1 MSTEERRTF
10 LAQAAAMAA
19 ACWLHAPAGAA
30 EAGRK
35 KILRT
40 AFKTAEVGFD
50 LPQVS
55 DQTSVTVASHIFE
68 PPLTYDYL
76 ARPAI
81 LKPLTAA
88 SLPEVSAD
96 FKHFVF
102 TIRPGIFFND
112 DAAFKGKKRELVAE
126 DYVYSIKR
134 YYDPRIKTEH
144 LYQFETAKLLG
155 LSELRNEA
163 LKSKQ
168 AFNYDR
174 AVSGLRTLDRYRFE
188 VRLAEP
194 DPRFPHLFANAN
206 YSAAVAREV
215 IETYGDDIA
224 AHPVGTGPFR
234 LKSWRRSSLIV
245 LERNPSFREQIFE
258 SLGAPAGL
266 TQAEEAGRYL
276 AGKKL
281 PLLDEVHASIIT
293 ESQPHWLAFA
303 GGDLDLVE
311 MPTAVARLAVP
322 NGRLAPNLQKRGV
335 QIFKSHGSDISFSYF
350 NLEDPQIGG
359 YTPERVAL
367 RRAVVLA
374 YDNAEETR
382 SVYQGQALPA
392 QSMLPSLI
400 YGYEADLRSEAGQ
413 PDLARAQA
421 LLDLY
426 GYTQRDAAGYRLH
439 PDGSPLTLRR
449 AGGETARDRQIQELW
464 KKRMDAVGLRMEFET
479 ATFGELIKK
488 ALAGQLMIWGY
499 VWDLG
504 SPDGDFLLG
513 MGYGPNAGQ
522 SNDARF
528 QLAVFDRLYERQRLL
543 PDGSE
548 RLALMHQATRLML
561 AYLPYHPH
569 NYPIRIDMSSAQV
582 RGFLRHPFTRDRWR
596 FVDIVDA

>member
-1 MSTEERRTF
+1 MSTKRGF
-10 LAQAAAMAA
+10 LTQAAAV
-19 ACWLHAPAGAA
+19 ACWLHTPAFA
-30 EAGRK
+30 EGVDGK
-35 KILRT
+35 KLKILRT
-40 AFKTAEVGFD
+40 AFNSAEVGFD

-55 DQTSVTVASHIFE
+55 DQTSVTVASNIFE

-76 ARPAI
+76 ARPAV

-88 SLPEVSAD
+88 GLPEVSAD

-102 TIRPGIFFND
+102 SIRPGIFFSD
-112 DAAFKGKKRELVAE
+112 DAAFKGQPRELVAE

-134 YYDPRIKTEH
+134 FYDPRIKTEH
-144 LYQFETAKLLG
+144 LYQFETAKVLG
-155 LSELRNEA
+155 LSELRQQA

-168 AFNYDR
+168 AFDYDR
-174 AVSGLRTLDRYRFE
+174 PVTGLRALDRYRFE

-194 DPRFPHLFANAN
+194 DPRFVHLFANAN
-206 YSAAVAREV
+206 YASAVAREV
-215 IETYGDDIA
+215 VEAYGDDIA

-245 LERNPSFREQIFE
+245 LERNPSFRTQVFE
-258 SLGAPAGL
+258 SVGAPAGHA
-266 TQAEEAGRYL
+266 QAAGVASYL
-276 AGKKL
+276 AGKQL
-281 PLLDEVHASIIT
+281 PMLDEVHVSVIS
-293 ESQPHWLAFA
+293 ENQPRWLAFA

-311 MPTAVARLAVP
+311 MPTSVARLAMP
-322 NGRLAPNLQKRGV
+322 NGRLAPNLQKQGV
-335 QIFKSHGSDISFSYF
+335 QAFASHGADIAFSYF
-350 NLEDPQIGG
+350 NMEDAQIGG
-359 YTPERVAL
+359 YSPEKVAL

-382 SVYQGQALPA
+382 LVYQGQALPA
-392 QSMLPSLI
+392 QSMLPAML
-400 YGYEADLRSEAGQ
+400 YGHEAELRSEAGQ
-413 PDLARAQA
+413 ADPARAQA

-426 GYTQRDAAGYRLH
+426 GYDKRDAEGYRLH
-439 PDGSPLTLRR
+439 PDGSPLILRR
-449 AGGETARDRQIQELW
+449 AGGETARDRQVQELW
-464 KKRMDAVGLRMEFET
+464 KKRMDAVGLRMQFET

-528 QLAVFDRLYERQRLL
+528 KLAAFDRLYERQRLL
-543 PDGSE
+543 PDGPE

-569 NYPIRIDMSSAQV
+569 NYPIRVDMAAAKV
-582 RGFLRHPFTRDRWR
+582 RGYLRHPFTRDRWR
-596 FVDIVDA
+596 FVDVLTT

>member
-1 MSTEERRTF
+1 MRAKQRRAF
-10 LAQAAAMAA
+10 LTRAAAMAG
-19 ACWLHAPAGAA
+19 ACWLHAPAQAA
-30 EAGRK
+30 TAGRK
-35 KILRT
+35 KVLRT
-40 AFKTAEVGFD
+40 AFATAEVGFD

-55 DQTSVTVASHIFE
+55 DQTSVVVASNIFE
-68 PPLTYDYL
+68 PLLSYDYL
-76 ARPAI
+76 ARPAVLI
-81 LKPLTAA
+81 PLTAA
-88 SLPEVSAD
+88 GLPEVSAD

-102 TIRPGIFFND
+102 TLRPGIFFAD
-112 DAAFKGKKRELVAE
+112 DGAFKGRKRELVAE

-144 LYQFETAKLLG
+144 LYQFETAKVLG

-168 AFNYDR
+168 PFNYDKP
-174 AVSGLRTLDRYRFE
+174 AAGLRALDRYRFE

-215 IETYGDDIA
+215 IEAYGDDIS

-234 LKSWRRSSLIV
+234 LKSWRRSSQIV
-245 LERNPSFREQIFE
+245 LERNPNFREQVFE
-258 SLGAPAGL
+258 SLGAAAGH
-266 TQAEEAGRYL
+266 TQAEEVGRYL
-276 AGKKL
+276 TGKKL
-281 PLLDEVHASIIT
+281 PLLDEVHISIIT
-293 ESQPHWLAFA
+293 ESQPRWLAFA

-322 NGRLAPNLQKRGV
+322 NGRLAPNLKKQGV
-335 QIFKSHGSDISFSYF
+335 QVFQSHGSDITFSYF
-350 NLEDPQIGG
+350 NLEDAQVGG
-359 YTPERVAL
+359 YSPERVAL
-367 RRAVVLA
+367 RRAIVLA

-382 SVYQGQALPA
+382 LVYQGQALPA

-400 YGYEADLRSEAGQ
+400 YGHEADLRSEAGQ

-426 GYTQRDAAGYRLH
+426 GYDKRDAEGYRLH
-439 PDGSPLTLRR
+439 PDGSALRLRR
-449 AGGETARDRQIQELW
+449 AGGETARERQIQELW

-528 QLAVFDRLYERQRLL
+528 QLAAFDRLYERQRLL
-543 PDGSE
+543 PDGPE

-569 NYPIRIDMSSAQV
+569 NYPIRIDMSSARV

-596 FVDIVDA
+596 YLDMDEK

>member
-1 MSTEERRTF
+1 MRAARRRSF
-10 LAQAAAMAA
+10 LTQSAALAG
-19 ACWLHAPAGAA
+19 ACWLHSPVLAGDR
-30 EAGRK
+30 GRK

-40 AFKTAEVGFD
+40 AFNSAEVGFD

-55 DQTSVTVASHIFE
+55 DQTSVTVASNIFE

-76 ARPAI
+76 ARPVV
-81 LKPLTAA
+81 LKPLTATG
-88 SLPEVSAD
+88 LPEVSAD
-96 FKHFVF
+96 HKHFIF
-102 TIRPGIFFND
+102 TIRPGIFFSD
-112 DAAFKGKKRELVAE
+112 DPAFKGKRRELVAE
-126 DYVYSIKR
+126 DYVFSIKR
-134 YYDPRIKTEH
+134 FYDPRIKTEH
-144 LYQFETAKLLG
+144 LYQFETAKVLG
-155 LSELRNEA
+155 LSEIRNEA

-168 AFNYDR
+168 PFNYDKP
-174 AVSGLRTLDRYRFE
+174 AAGLRALDRYRFE

-194 DPRFPHLFANAN
+194 DPRFVHLFANAN
-206 YSAAVAREV
+206 FASAVAREV
-215 IETYGDDIA
+215 VETYGDDIA

-234 LKSWRRSSLIV
+234 LKNWRRSSLIV
-245 LERNPSFREQIFE
+245 LERNPNFREQVFD
-258 SLGAPAGL
+258 SVGPPAGHA
-266 TQAEEAGRYL
+266 QAEQVGGYL
-276 AGKKL
+276 AGKRL
-281 PLLDEVHASIIT
+281 PLLDEVHISIIT
-293 ESQPHWLAFA
+293 ESQPRWLAFA
-303 GGDLDLVE
+303 GGDLDLLE

-322 NGRLAPNLQKRGV
+322 NGRLAPNLQMRGV
-335 QIFKSHGSDISFSYF
+335 QAYESHGSDIAFSYF

-367 RRAVVLA
+367 RRAIVLA

-382 SVYQGQALPA
+382 LVLHGQALPA

-400 YGYEADLRSEAGQ
+400 YGHEPDLRSEAGR
-413 PDLARAQA
+413 PDLARAQS
-421 LLDLY
+421 LLDLF
-426 GYTQRDAAGYRLH
+426 GYDKRDAEGYRLH
-439 PDGSPLTLRR
+439 PDGSPLTLKR
-449 AGGETARDRQIQELW
+449 AGRESAVDRALHELW

-499 VWDLG
+499 TWDLG

-528 QLAVFDRLYERQRLL
+528 QLAAFDRLYERQRLL
-543 PDGSE
+543 PDGPE

-569 NYPIRIDMSSAQV
+569 NYPVRVDMCSAAV

-596 FVDIVDA
+596 FVDIADS